1 MVLPTCS
8 QQGLT
13 HSPMAAHKNFSTS
26 TNPSVSCSPLR
37 VGPTAS
43 NTNTSGGARSLRK
56 VSQLPRLRR
65 ESEEGEEST
74 GGYVHTAAMYMQ
86 HTPSNVKSWS
96 ACYVCGRD
104 GGSVCVTQFKRT
116 QDRHPVCG
124 GCHTSHILASIQN
137 YMLTSSLDRNRVW
150 GKTFP
155 SLVQP
160 WPCRAKTL
168 T

>member
-1 MVLPTCS
+1 MWSVRVLASGVLPANIILCYLVTPTAHTLRLSHHIHKEITLVLPTCS

-13 HSPMAAHKNFSTS
+13 HSPMAAHRNFSTS

-86 HTPSNVKSWS
+86 HTRSNVKIIVSLLCVWS
-96 ACYVCGRD
+96 
-104 GGSVCVTQFKRT
+104 
-116 QDRHPVCG
+116 
-124 GCHTSHILASIQN
+124 
-137 YMLTSSLDRNRVW
+137 
-150 GKTFP
+150 
-155 SLVQP
+155 
-160 WPCRAKTL
+160 
-168 T
+168 

>member
-1 MVLPTCS
+1 MWSILALASGVLPANIILCYLVTPTAHTLRLSHHIHKEITLALPTCS

-65 ESEEGEEST
+65 ERR
-74 GGYVHTAAMYMQ
+74 GGVNRWICAHSSHVH
-86 HTPSNVKSWS
+86 
-96 ACYVCGRD
+96 AC
-104 GGSVCVTQFKRT
+104 SIH
-116 QDRHPVCG
+116 HP
-124 GCHTSHILASIQN
+124 
-137 YMLTSSLDRNRVW
+137 M
-150 GKTFP
+150 
-155 SLVQP
+155 
-160 WPCRAKTL
+160 
-168 T
+168 